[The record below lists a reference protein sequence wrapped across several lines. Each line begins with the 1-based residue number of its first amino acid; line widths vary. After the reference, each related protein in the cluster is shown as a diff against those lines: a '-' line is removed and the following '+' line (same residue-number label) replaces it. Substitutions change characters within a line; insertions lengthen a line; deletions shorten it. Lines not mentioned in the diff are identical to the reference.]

1 MASTHS
7 DFFQGQADRAY
18 SIGGT
23 RLSKQEEEEE
33 EKSNFVEKDF
43 ANVQKL

>member
-1 MASTHS
+1 VTSS
-7 DFFQGQADRAY
+7 KDRQIGAY
-18 SIGGT
+18 SIGET